1 MWRKPESE
9 FVLDSPGGLSARA
22 QRFLAAEAVRV
33 VEDPGPSDAE
43 LRERMAELYGT
54 VDEDFLVLLRSVQ
67 RRYLGLSYDSGYF
80 DGSRVT
86 YSPTFDPEPG
96 DTDLEILYAVSM
108 EANVGASLT
117 DKGQV
122 EVGFDQWG
130 LVEFDSLD
138 NVIESDALFAL
149 SKRFQV
155 SEVSFRNLAADAVRS
170 SLAADSELGLTE
182 VSEAGGRYSHWFVG
196 DNAAVFYRS
205 LWYELKFTDAPLIAV
220 WGTDASVVARLER
233 LIT

>member
-1 MWRKPESE
+1 MSE
-9 FVLDSPGGLSARA
+9 FVLDEPGGLSARA

-54 VDEDFLVLLRSVQ
+54 VDEDFLVLLSSVQ

-80 DGSRVT
+80 DGRVT

-108 EANVGASLT
+108 QANVGASLT

-122 EVGFDQWG
+122 KVGFDQYG

-138 NVIESDALFAL
+138 DVIESDALFAA
-149 SKRFQV
+149 SRQFPIR
-155 SEVSFRNLAADAVRS
+155 ETFGRNLAADAVRS
-170 SLAADSELGLTE
+170 SLTADSELGLTE
-182 VSEAGGRYSHWFVG
+182 VPEAGGRYSHWFVG
-196 DNAAVFYRS
+196 DNAALFYDS
-205 LWYELKFTDAPLIAV
+205 LWHELKFTDAPFITV
-220 WGTDASVVARLER
+220 WGADASVVARLER